1 MVFRGL
7 MGLGLGGAPVA
18 FALFLEL
25 VPSARRGVLMVTLQG
40 FWTVGSMLE
49 VAQLAMNVLVV
60 LHPDILTLSSCL
72 CCDTN
77 AMEWQ
82 TSSPHS
88 PLSCS

>member
-1 MVFRGL
+1 MQTLVVFRGL

-49 VAQLAMNVLVV
+49 VAELPM
-60 LHPDILTLSSCL
+60 
-72 CCDTN
+72 
-77 AMEWQ
+77 
-82 TSSPHS
+82 
-88 PLSCS
+88 

>member
-1 MVFRGL
+1 MVLRGL

-49 VAQLAMNVLVV
+49 ARQPSTRRALAVL
-60 LHPDILTLSSCL
+60 IQKFT
-72 CCDTN
+72 
-77 AMEWQ
+77 
-82 TSSPHS
+82 HS
-88 PLSCS
+88 GCACIKTWK

>member
-49 VAQLAMNVLVV
+49 VT
-60 LHPDILTLSSCL
+60 HP
-72 CCDTN
+72 
-77 AMEWQ
+77 
-82 TSSPHS
+82 SPQKPWWLRFRHAN
-88 PLSCS
+88 